1 MPPVGASILVVDDDP
16 DILDVL
22 ADRLEALDY
31 RVVTASTGRDGLARL
46 EDTGPQLV
54 LLDIALPDMNGLD
67 VLTAMRTQNPTIT
80 VVMITAY
87 GTVERAVQAMKQGA
101 YDFVLKPFVP
111 DHLRLIVQKALER
124 ERLRSQVHVLTEA
137 VDQRYRLVGGQSAAM
152 QRALAQA
159 QRVARSQATV
169 LLLGESGTGKEL
181 FAHAIHAWSS
191 RQAQPFIAVNCVAL
205 TKELLESE
213 LFGHEKGAFTGATQ
227 LKKGKVELAQ
237 GGTVFLDEIG
247 DMPLELQSK
256 LLRFLQEREIER
268 VGGTRPIP
276 VDTRIIA
283 ATNRDLPQAIRTGHF
298 REDLY
303 YRLNVVALTLPPL
316 RERREDIPALAAF
329 FLQHFAAATKKP
341 VRGFASEVQARF
353 LAYTWPGNVRELANV
368 IERAVVL
375 GEGPEVTLQDLPLD
389 VIDAP
394 TSRVAAPSSL
404 AAPSLQALSYHD
416 ALAAFRRDLLR
427 QALVQAQGNHTAA
440 AQALGLQRT
449 YFHRLL
455 TSLGLR

>member
-16 DILDVL
+16 DILEVL

-31 RVVTASTGRDGLARL
+31 RVVTASTGREGLARL
-46 EDTGPQLV
+46 ENTGPQLV
-54 LLDIALPDMNGLD
+54 LLDIQLPDMSGLD
-67 VLTAMRTQNPTIT
+67 VLTAMRAQDPTIT

-101 YDFVLKPFVP
+101 YDFILKPFAP
-111 DHLRLIVQKALER
+111 DHLSLIVQKALEW
-124 ERLRSQVHVLTEA
+124 ERLSSQVHVLTEA
-137 VDQRYRLVGGQSAAM
+137 VGQRYRLVGGQSTAM
-152 QRALAQA
+152 QQALALA
-159 QRVARSQATV
+159 QRVAHSQATV

-181 FAHAIHAWSS
+181 FAHTIHAWSP
-191 RQAQPFIAVNCVAL
+191 RQAHPFIAVNCVAL

-247 DMPLELQSK
+247 DMSLELQSK

-276 VDTRIIA
+276 IDTRVIA
-283 ATNRDLPQAIRTGHF
+283 ATNRDLPQAIRGGHF

-316 RERREDIPALAAF
+316 RERQEDIPALAAF
-329 FLQHFAAATKKP
+329 LLQHFAAETKKP
-341 VRGFASEVQARF
+341 VQGFTPEVQSRF
-353 LAYTWPGNVRELANV
+353 LGYAWPGNVRELANV

-375 GEGPEVTLQDLPLD
+375 GEGPEVTLQDLPLEL
-389 VIDAP
+389 IDAF
-394 TSRVAAPSSL
+394 TYRVEALSSL
-404 AAPSLQALSYHD
+404 ASPPQTLSYHD

-427 QALVQAQGNHTAA
+427 QALDQAQGNQTAA
-440 AQALGLQRT
+440 ARALGLQRT
-449 YFHRLL
+449 YFQRLL
-455 TSLGLR
+455 TSFGLR

>member
-1 MPPVGASILVVDDDP
+1 MPPVGARILVVDDDP

-22 ADRLEALDY
+22 ADRLEALAY

-111 DHLRLIVQKALER
+111 DHLSLIVQKALER
-124 ERLRSQVHVLTEA
+124 ERLRSQVYVLTEA
-137 VDQRYRLVGGQSAAM
+137 VGQRYRLVGGQSAAM
-152 QRALAQA
+152 QQALAQA
-159 QRVARSQATV
+159 QRVGRSQATV

-181 FAHAIHAWSS
+181 FAHAIHAWSP
-191 RQAQPFIAVNCVAL
+191 RRAHPFITVNCVAL

-268 VGGTRPIP
+268 VGSTRTIP

-283 ATNRDLPQAIRTGHF
+283 ATNRDLSQAIRIGHF

-303 YRLNVVALTLPPL
+303 YRLNVVAPPSHPCANAARTFWPWRPFSCSILLPKPKNPS
-316 RERREDIPALAAF
+316 RASPQRSKPA
-329 FLQHFAAATKKP
+329 
-341 VRGFASEVQARF
+341 S
-353 LAYTWPGNVRELANV
+353 WPMP
-368 IERAVVL
+368 
-375 GEGPEVTLQDLPLD
+375 GPAMYVNW
-389 VIDAP
+389 P
-394 TSRVAAPSSL
+394 T
-404 AAPSLQALSYHD
+404 
-416 ALAAFRRDLLR
+416 
-427 QALVQAQGNHTAA
+427 
-440 AQALGLQRT
+440 
-449 YFHRLL
+449 
-455 TSLGLR
+455 